1 MPSPHLAFFAF
12 GYSFASTEVDMK
24 RRTDSERRA
33 LVEEWRGSGV
43 AAVEFCNRHGISRE
57 SLKRW
62 KNRPGV
68 GSGEI
73 FMPVK
78 VVESFDVPASNSCVI
93 RVGEQVLIECR
104 EHTNERSLVKAIR
117 AAVAACGPISVR

>member
-1 MPSPHLAFFAF
+1 
-12 GYSFASTEVDMK
+12 MK
-24 RRTDSERRA
+24 QRTDAERKA
-33 LVEEWRGSGV
+33 LVEEWRESSET
-43 AAVEFCNRHGISRE
+43 AVEFCTRHGISRE

-78 VVESFDVPASNSCVI
+78 VVESSDGPVANSCVI
-93 RVGEQVLIECR
+93 RVGEQVLIECGER
-104 EHTNERSLVKAIR
+104 TNERSLVKAIR
-117 AAVAACGPISVR
+117 AAVAACGPISER